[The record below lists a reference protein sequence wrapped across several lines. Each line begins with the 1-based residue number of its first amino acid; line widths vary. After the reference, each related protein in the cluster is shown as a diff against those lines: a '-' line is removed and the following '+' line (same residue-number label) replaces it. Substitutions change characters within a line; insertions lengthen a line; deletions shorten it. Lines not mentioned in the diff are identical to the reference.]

1 MKRTFFISIE
11 MSVKY
16 FDRLFFKVFEQMF
29 QWFVFQRR
37 RYHVSFMDFV
47 KFAKFLF
54 KYLLVVFD
62 DSMVLMEN
70 DSACG
75 FTFIRKK
82 GLDSSTHTQK
92 HTQTHTHTHNTHL
105 HIYKQENNKPEDEC

>member
-1 MKRTFFISIE
+1 MG
-11 MSVKY
+11 
-16 FDRLFFKVFEQMF
+16 
-29 QWFVFQRR
+29 
-37 RYHVSFMDFV
+37 FV
-47 KFAKFLF
+47 KFVKFLF

-70 DSACG
+70 DSYCG

-92 HTQTHTHTHNTHL
+92 HTHIHTHTHTHTHTYTHIL
-105 HIYKQENNKPEDEC
+105 IYKQENNKRKDENKIRTFEQSSTK